1 MAKRKKKG
9 LNALEAGEKLARL
22 KKLVV
27 ELQHE
32 IPAETEH
39 LRRIEELATEL
50 NKAVLDLDMRVAPK
64 LIGKEAAL
72 LPVMY

>member
-1 MAKRKKKG
+1 MTKQKKG
-9 LNALEAGEKLARL
+9 LDALEAGEKLARL
-22 KKLVV
+22 RKIVV

-32 IPAETEH
+32 IPEETDQ
-39 LRRIEELATEL
+39 LQRIGALATEL
-50 NKAVLDLDMRVAPK
+50 NRAVLDLDTRVAPK